1 MIFFTQISF
10 ILWKSK
16 KWINASMFLG
26 IELSPQIHVVLRST
40 RGMRISPMALQ
51 AQSIPCKT
59 ICMHLDLDATQ
70 PIMALSAKPETER
83 WLSREVQILHDYFA
97 HEDDLRTKHGKMIA
111 FSWTTFK
118 CELFGAWREW
128 TLPIA
133 RIGSTRQVSSISHSK
148 QWLNTWW
155 VGHKFHTQH
164 HPLWI
169 DNPNLSLF
177 QSERMKKITMIYLP
191 YQLPS
196 SSSFLI
202 SFGAHM
208 HDQLRRVEPDPLA
221 RGKQ

>member
-1 MIFFTQISF
+1 MRMIQMS
-10 ILWKSK
+10 
-16 KWINASMFLG
+16 
-26 IELSPQIHVVLRST
+26 
-40 RGMRISPMALQ
+40 LQ
-51 AQSIPCKT
+51 AQSIPCKP
-59 ICMHLDLDATQ
+59 ICMHLDLDAAQ
-70 PIMALSAKPETER
+70 SIMALSANPETER

-97 HEDDLRTKHGKMIA
+97 QEDDLRTKHGKMIA

-133 RIGSTRQVSSISHSK
+133 RIDSTRQVSSISHSK

-177 QSERMKKITMIYLP
+177 QSERMKKITTMIYLP